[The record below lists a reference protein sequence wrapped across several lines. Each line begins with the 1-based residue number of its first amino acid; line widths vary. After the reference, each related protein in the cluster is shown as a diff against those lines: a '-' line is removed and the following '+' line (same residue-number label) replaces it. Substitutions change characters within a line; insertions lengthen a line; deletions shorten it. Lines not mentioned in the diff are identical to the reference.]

1 LNAAIGPG
9 SALIDSPLLV
19 VGLLLV
25 LGFFGGRLAN
35 RAGLPRITGYLAVGV
50 LFSPSVTGI
59 VPRQVIFHDL
69 HVITEVALAIIAFTI
84 GGSLEF
90 RRLRHVGYQIGWITI
105 FQALGAFSIT
115 ALVLYPVLGFM
126 VHLPGEYGEP
136 KMLVA
141 ISLVMGAIAAAT
153 APGAVLAI
161 ISELRAKGTF
171 TTILLGVIALDDAIT
186 IVFYAVAATIAQNLI
201 TPGSASMLSMVTIP
215 AIDIGLSLVVGAL
228 GGVLLY
234 YSARTIDRPE
244 AMLMV
249 VMGVLILVSTVSSMV
264 HASALLAN
272 MVVGLG
278 IVNVEHGHQDYFR
291 VMEPMEDMVFGLF
304 FTLAGAHIEIEVLK
318 VAGLLALIFL
328 AIRMVGKQL
337 GVWAGVAVSGADHH
351 IKRYLGLA
359 LFPQAGV
366 TIGLVMLAQDIFPD
380 YVGELVVNAVLGS
393 VILNEFIS
401 PPLLKFCLRRV
412 GDAR

>member
-1 LNAAIGPG
+1 MGQAEAITGG
-9 SALIDSPLLV
+9 ILDSPLLV
-19 VGLLLV
+19 IGLLLI

-35 RAGLPRITGYLAVGV
+35 KVGLPRITGYLAVGI
-50 LFSPSVTGI
+50 LFSPSVTGL
-59 VPRQVIFHDL
+59 VPRQIIFHDL
-69 HVITEVALAIIAFTI
+69 HVVTEVALAIIAFTI

-90 RRLRHVGYQIGWITI
+90 RRLRMVGHHIGWITL
-105 FQALGAFSIT
+105 FQAAGAFFIT
-115 ALVLYPVLGFM
+115 ALVLYPVLAAV
-126 VHLPGEYGEP
+126 VHLPGPYGEP
-136 KMLVA
+136 RMLAAVA
-141 ISLVMGAIAAAT
+141 LIMGAIAAAT

-171 TTILLGVIALDDAIT
+171 TSILLGVIALDDAIT
-186 IVFYAVAATIAQNLI
+186 IIFYAVAATIAQNLI
-201 TPGSASMLSMVTIP
+201 SPGSASLLSMVSIP
-215 AIDIGLSLVVGAL
+215 AVEIGLSLLIGSVGA
-228 GGVLLY
+228 GLLY
-234 YSARTIDRPE
+234 FSARTIDRRE

-249 VMGVLILVSTVSSMV
+249 VMGVLTLVSSIAAMF

-304 FTLAGAHIEIEVLK
+304 FTLAGAHIEIGVLK
-318 VAGLLALIFL
+318 TAGVLALIFL

-337 GVWAGVAVSGADHH
+337 GVWAGVAVSGADRN

-366 TIGLVMLAQDIFPD
+366 TIGLVMLAQDIFPE
-380 YVGELVVNAVLGS
+380 YVGEVVVNAVLGS
-393 VILNEFIS
+393 VILNEFVS
-401 PPLLKFCLRRV
+401 PPLLKYCLRKV
-412 GDAR
+412 GDAK